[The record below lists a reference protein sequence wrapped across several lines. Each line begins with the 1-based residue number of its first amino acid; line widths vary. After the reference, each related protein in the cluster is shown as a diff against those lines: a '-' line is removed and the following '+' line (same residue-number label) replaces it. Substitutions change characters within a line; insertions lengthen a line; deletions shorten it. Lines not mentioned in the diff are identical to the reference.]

1 MHEFFLTGTRRAVL
15 GGVSS
20 SLSRRMPVGVLAGV
34 GVAVMMACTTDDHEE
49 DDTQFRQD
57 VIWCEEA
64 VAHLEDCCGATFD
77 ARQIECRHYY
87 EKDTGCGQTSI
98 TRIDPAYTTTE
109 TQCIRDQSCEAIR
122 GSQICERALAAGKAR
137 TARYESN
144 NASSSTTSG
153 SLSTSGLTSSS
164 STSGV
169 VTSSTSTTSGSA
181 NSGPICP

>member
-1 MHEFFLTGTRRAVL
+1 
-15 GGVSS
+15 
-20 SLSRRMPVGVLAGV
+20 
-34 GVAVMMACTTDDHEE
+34 MMACTNDDHEE

-77 ARQIECRHYY
+77 ARQVECRHYY
-87 EKDTGCGQTSI
+87 ERNTGCGQTSI

-122 GSQICERALAAGKAR
+122 DNQICARALAAGKAR

-144 NASSSTTSG
+144 DTTSSTTSG
-153 SLSTSGLTSSS
+153 LTSSTSGLTSS
-164 STSGV
+164 TSGV
-169 VTSSTSTTSGSA
+169 VSSSTSTTSGSA